1 MEDLTKADI
10 RNIIDS
16 PSLDQGEIISI
27 IKNELKIE
35 IDSDLSREE
44 MVDEVYDAY
53 QLALIEIESKTVDSK
68 VKANKRANKAEKKL
82 SKKEFIINLVKE
94 GKYTEAEI
102 RQVLDEEYGWHL
114 LGKSHKTR
122 VSRTLRELRATD
134 KIKETADGI
143 LRYVDNT

>member
-53 QLALIEIESKTVDSK
+53 QLALTEIESKTVDNK
-68 VKANKRANKAEKKL
+68 VKANKRVNKGEKKA
-82 SKKEFIINLVKE
+82 SKKGFIINLVKE